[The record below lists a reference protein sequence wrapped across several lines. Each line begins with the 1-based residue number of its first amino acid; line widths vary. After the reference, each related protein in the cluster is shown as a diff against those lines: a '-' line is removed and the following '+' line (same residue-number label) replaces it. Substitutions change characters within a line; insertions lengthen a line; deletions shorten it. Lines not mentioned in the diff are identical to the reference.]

1 MIQLDDSYQKE
12 IQRLNQLAEGKPV
25 HLIAALHARG
35 KLWKWLGDS
44 QVIHVTHSNTRHL
57 FN

>member
-12 IQRLNQLAEGKPV
+12 IQRLNKLAEGKPI

-35 KLWKWLGDS
+35 KLWKWLGDE
-44 QVIHVTHSNTRHL
+44 QVIQLVTADDR
-57 FN
+57 